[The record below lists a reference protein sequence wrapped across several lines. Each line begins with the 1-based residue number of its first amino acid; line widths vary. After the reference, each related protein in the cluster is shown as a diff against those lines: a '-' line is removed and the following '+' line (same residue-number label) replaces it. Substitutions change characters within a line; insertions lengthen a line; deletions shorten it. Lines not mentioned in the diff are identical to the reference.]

1 MRPCLAILG
10 LGGGELAVIGLIA
23 LLLFGARLPKIA
35 RSLGQS
41 VGEFKEGMR
50 DAPDP
55 HPPSDDAAGTGVAV
69 APPTRSQR
77 SLPG

>member
-41 VGEFKEGMR
+41 VGEFKEGMKEV
-50 DAPDP
+50 PDP
-55 HPPSDDAAGTGVAV
+55 HPPSEGAARNGVASAQPRPRPV
-69 APPTRSQR
+69 S
-77 SLPG
+77 PG